1 MMPGKTP
8 NNKPVSFPP
17 PPTALPIPNET
28 MKQAADSKTDVLKM
42 MLGVAHTLPVN
53 AGTVRHSFRTKLLHP

>member
-8 NNKPVSFPP
+8 NNKSVSFPP

-42 MLGVAHTLPVN
+42 MLGVAHTLPMN
-53 AGTVRHSFRTKLLHP
+53 SGTVRHFFRNRHL